1 MVTVVCVQLATFAC
15 INLSA
20 FDENKVTV
28 LECVVDRYDLVP
40 KGAQEKRTD
49 VLENKVDRM

>member
-1 MVTVVCVQLATFAC
+1 MEMQARQFKICQLGW
-15 INLSA
+15 L
-20 FDENKVTV
+20 TV
-28 LECVVDRYDLVP
+28 LCKKERTHTHAYDLVP